1 MDWRKEQKT
10 VVNKF
15 LSSRYLNHL
24 NEVCVHVY
32 SCVPMLCQATL
43 FETKWYLHI
52 CTSKP
57 IKRKQWWRNTQ
68 KHSIKLPNL
77 NIGLPWQQNSKKKNL
92 LLHIKLLKKCPWW
105 KQHGIL
111 NTEKEYRESSPRR
124 RQSLRV
130 NLLISSFTKKKWLK
144 PSPNIPPFP
153 PFF

>member
-1 MDWRKEQKT
+1 MCT
-10 VVNKF
+10 YVVPSNTIRDK
-15 LSSRYLNHL
+15 
-24 NEVCVHVY
+24 VV
-32 SCVPMLCQATL
+32 
-43 FETKWYLHI
+43 YLHI

-144 PSPNIPPFP
+144 PSPNHPPLSSFLLNHSEYFHAIAEIL
-153 PFF
+153 FFKEKQCWLQWSNEGC